1 MASGLATV
9 RSSSKIA
16 VDICKVAFFMV
27 SLYLLIF
34 FCYKQLA
41 VVGRCVVAKGCSEL
55 HIF

>member
-1 MASGLATV
+1 MASGLATA

-34 FCYKQLA
+34 FVPNNWQLSA
-41 VVGRCVVAKGCSEL
+41 GV
-55 HIF
+55 